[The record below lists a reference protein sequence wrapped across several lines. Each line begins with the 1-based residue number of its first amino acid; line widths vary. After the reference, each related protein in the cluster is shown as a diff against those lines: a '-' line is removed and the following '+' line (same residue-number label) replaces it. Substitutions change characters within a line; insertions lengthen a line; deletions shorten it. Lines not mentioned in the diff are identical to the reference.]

1 MSHTIEKIKAYYA
14 TQTRPFAEFEEKVL
28 IESLSAI
35 EKNPDLGTVVLR
47 NQQGYREFDEFCRS
61 MSFYQDL
68 SGFQYHWWI
77 GNLKFILVS
86 GADAFLHRINQG

>member
-35 EKNPDLGTVVLR
+35 EKNPDLRTVVL
-47 NQQGYREFDEFCRS
+47 QGYGEFDEFCRS

-77 GNLKFILVS
+77 GNLKFILIS